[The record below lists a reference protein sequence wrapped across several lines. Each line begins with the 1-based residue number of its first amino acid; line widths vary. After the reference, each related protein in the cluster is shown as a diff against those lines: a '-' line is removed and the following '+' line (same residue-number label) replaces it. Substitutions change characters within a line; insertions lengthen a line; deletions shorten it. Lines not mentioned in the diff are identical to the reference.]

1 MQPLITVYITNFNY
15 CQYIRQA
22 IESVLSQTCKDFEL
36 LIIDDGSTDNSREI
50 IEEYREHPKIKIIY
64 QKNRGLNYSNNIAMR
79 TATGKYL
86 MRLDADDFL
95 DSSALKEM
103 SERLEEDNEIGLV
116 FPDYYYVDSEGVIT
130 GEVRR
135 HDFRTE
141 VSLFDQAAHGAC
153 TMIRLDYLRN
163 LGGYNESFTCQ
174 DGYDLW
180 IKFITHHKVA
190 NINKPLFFYRR
201 HGSNLS
207 ENEDKILSTRKKI
220 NDSFIN
226 SFSTTVQKTSV
237 IIPIRKTMIN
247 TTNWPLYKKCNG
259 STVLEEMVKKAA
271 ASKKIDTVV
280 VTSEDQ
286 EILNFTHQL
295 KDQVDKLLV
304 IPRPPEYARVNES
317 LNKTIFLV
325 LNELK
330 NKGIEPDL
338 IMTLGIENPFIST
351 DILEDAINTQTIF
364 NSDSL
369 ISVRPDNRTYY
380 QHNGQGMHPILDQ
393 ERFTK
398 FERDALY
405 KGSGGIV
412 LTKKENFMKFRKM
425 QSGKVGH
432 IIVGNWTAFGVFSE
446 FDLEVFKLIDQKF
459 VVSL

>member
-1 MQPLITVYITNFNY
+1 
-15 CQYIRQA
+15 
-22 IESVLSQTCKDFEL
+22 
-36 LIIDDGSTDNSREI
+36 
-50 IEEYREHPKIKIIY
+50 
-64 QKNRGLNYSNNIAMR
+64 
-79 TATGKYL
+79 
-86 MRLDADDFL
+86 
-95 DSSALKEM
+95 
-103 SERLEEDNEIGLV
+103 
-116 FPDYYYVDSEGVIT
+116 
-130 GEVRR
+130 
-135 HDFRTE
+135 
-141 VSLFDQAAHGAC
+141 
-153 TMIRLDYLRN
+153 
-163 LGGYNESFTCQ
+163 
-174 DGYDLW
+174 
-180 IKFITHHKVA
+180 
-190 NINKPLFFYRR
+190 
-201 HGSNLS
+201 
-207 ENEDKILSTRKKI
+207 
-220 NDSFIN
+220 
-226 SFSTTVQKTSV
+226 
-237 IIPIRKTMIN
+237 MIN